1 MKADVALNNYVCF
14 ELIMAELIT
23 IAKLQFVLIG
33 FPPTV
38 ASHPERSTLNHGYS
52 HVSAL
57 DRPACFVT
65 ATGIPDPLM

>member
-1 MKADVALNNYVCF
+1 MV
-14 ELIMAELIT
+14 ELIT
-23 IAKLQFVLIG
+23 MAEFQFGLIG

-52 HVSAL
+52 HAPAL
-57 DRPACFVT
+57 DRPACFAT